1 MDFNITAIVH
11 VKQKIALAI
20 KTLRKKENLSQAEL
34 ATLLVVSRITIQNL
48 ESGKNF
54 TIDVLLKALQYFN
67 LLEEVNTQIDTAI
80 ETNKNTISLY

>member
-1 MDFNITAIVH
+1 MDFNITTIVD

>member
-1 MDFNITAIVH
+1 MDFNITTIVH